1 MKTVFLLFDSVNRLM
16 LEPYGGQLLETPNF
30 KRLAERSVTFDNH
43 YIGSMPCMPARRD
56 MQSGRHTFLH
66 RSWGPLEPF
75 DNSFPEL
82 LKSSGSYSHL
92 ISDHYH
98 YFEDGGATY
107 HTRYNSF
114 DFIRGQESDP
124 WKVMLEA
131 SIDRIRE
138 QYHPS
143 QNDPASKQNPYHY
156 MINREF
162 IKEEADFPSV
172 KCFSAGY
179 EFLDRNRNAD
189 NWFLQIETFDPH
201 EPFFAPARLKE
212 KFQTDYE
219 GPILDWPRYERVTE
233 PQDEIDE
240 LRANYMALLTL
251 CDELLGKFL
260 DYFDE
265 HDMWADTALIL
276 TTDHG
281 FLLGE
286 HDWWAKNRMPMYE
299 EISHI
304 PLFVYHP
311 DHKDKAGQRRKSLTQ
326 TIDLMPTI
334 CEIHGADIPEEVAGK
349 SLLSLLEKDE
359 SDREAAIFG
368 YWGGGINVV
377 DGRYTYF
384 CYPKDMQNQELY
396 QYTLMPTHMTKMFTV
411 EELKSAS
418 LVGPFDFTKGV
429 PLLRVAHKSKADTKT
444 HSYHFPEKMVDTTT
458 VLYDL
463 ETDPGQTTPIN
474 DPQVTERL
482 NAALFRLMAENDAPA
497 ETVQRMKE
505 SLMD

>member
-1 MKTVFLLFDSVNRLM
+1 
-16 LEPYGGQLLETPNF
+16 
-30 KRLAERSVTFDNH
+30 
-43 YIGSMPCMPARRD
+43 
-56 MQSGRHTFLH
+56 
-66 RSWGPLEPF
+66 
-75 DNSFPEL
+75 
-82 LKSSGSYSHL
+82 
-92 ISDHYH
+92 
-98 YFEDGGATY
+98 
-107 HTRYNSF
+107 
-114 DFIRGQESDP
+114 
-124 WKVMLEA
+124 
-131 SIDRIRE
+131 
-138 QYHPS
+138 
-143 QNDPASKQNPYHY
+143 
-156 MINREF
+156 
-162 IKEEADFPSV
+162 
-172 KCFSAGY
+172 
-179 EFLDRNRNAD
+179 
-189 NWFLQIETFDPH
+189 
-201 EPFFAPARLKE
+201 
-212 KFQTDYE
+212 
-219 GPILDWPRYERVTE
+219 
-233 PQDEIDE
+233 
-240 LRANYMALLTL
+240 
-251 CDELLGKFL
+251 
-260 DYFDE
+260 
-265 HDMWADTALIL
+265 
-276 TTDHG
+276 
-281 FLLGE
+281 
-286 HDWWAKNRMPMYE
+286 
-299 EISHI
+299 
-304 PLFVYHP
+304 
-311 DHKDKAGQRRKSLTQ
+311 
-326 TIDLMPTI
+326 MPTI

-505 SLMD
+505 SLLD

>member
-16 LEPYGGQLLETPNF
+16 LEPYGGELLKTPNF

-131 SIDRIRE
+131 PIDRIRE

-172 KCFSAGY
+172 KCFAAGY
-179 EFLDRNRNAD
+179 EFLDKNRNAD

-219 GPILDWPRYERVTE
+219 GPILDWPRYERVSE

-265 HDMWADTALIL
+265 HDMWKDTALIL

-334 CEIHGADIPEEVAGK
+334 CEIHGAEIPAEVAGQ
-349 SLLSLLEKDE
+349 SLLRLLEKDE

-411 EELKSAS
+411 DELKSAS

-429 PLLRVAHKSKADTKT
+429 PLLRVAHRSKADTKT
-444 HSYHFPEKMVDTTT
+444 HSYHFPEKMLDTTT

-463 ETDPGQTTPIN
+463 ETDPGQTTPID

-497 ETVQRMKE
+497 ETVQRMKD
-505 SLMD
+505 SLLD